1 MCNHLALLVRTPKIY
16 HFKTLAS
23 WLGHCIPQK
32 RDNGIRTKKSDY
44 IELLRTPLEILTRH
58 CNRHPLIII
67 AGDFNYLQL
76 CCHSDD
82 VVEPVDAASSAV
94 LDIRNDFH
102 LPVHPFVHLPTKFG
116 RTSSSVL
123 YLALSSYL
131 ADISKVTVEHQ
142 LSEYKL
148 AHDFAT
154 LPENSALSER

>member
-67 AGDFNYLQL
+67 AGDFNYPQL
-76 CCHSDD
+76 CWHSDD
-82 VVEPVDAASSAV
+82 VVEPVDAASSAF
-94 LDIRNDFH
+94 LDILNDFH
-102 LPVHPFVHLPTKFG
+102 LHHFVHLPARYG
-116 RTSSSVL
+116 RTSSSVSDL
-123 YLALSSYL
+123 VLSSYP
-131 ADISKVTVEHQ
+131 ADISKVMVERELITV
-142 LSEYKL
+142 LSASRSL
-148 AHDFAT
+148 F
-154 LPENSALSER
+154 L